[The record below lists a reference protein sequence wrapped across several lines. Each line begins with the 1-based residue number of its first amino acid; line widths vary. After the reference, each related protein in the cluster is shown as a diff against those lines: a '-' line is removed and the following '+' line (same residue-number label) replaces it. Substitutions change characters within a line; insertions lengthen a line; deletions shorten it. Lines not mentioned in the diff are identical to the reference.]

1 MSPVI
6 APNSL
11 PRGTDESTGREI
23 PTEYRDLPELNRKL
37 KVQRKPHMLE
47 LSAHSTGEERA
58 QRENSGTPESVEY
71 LSI

>member
-1 MSPVI
+1 
-6 APNSL
+6 
-11 PRGTDESTGREI
+11 
-23 PTEYRDLPELNRKL
+23 
-37 KVQRKPHMLE
+37 MLE